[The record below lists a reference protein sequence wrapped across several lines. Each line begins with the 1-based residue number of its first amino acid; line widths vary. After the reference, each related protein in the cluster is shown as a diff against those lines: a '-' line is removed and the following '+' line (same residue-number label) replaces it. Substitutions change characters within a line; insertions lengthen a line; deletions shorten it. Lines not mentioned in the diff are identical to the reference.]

1 MTIEHDPGK
10 MKQMGEMGKHDKL
23 PPLLQISEGAMLN
36 WEDDLILSAA
46 ETLRVSEI
54 ATNAIDRT
62 LALLAQTRS
71 TLEALPVDSP
81 SRAELLAQVIHA
93 QQSALALRQE
103 RLDQLSQRL
112 HRNAVLDSAQ
122 IRARLD
128 ALFSSFSSATSRFA
142 DFWLSCLEGEA
153 RVFCGHAFL
162 RSLAGMQRFKALLN
176 GLKISV
182 AGEVKQVQT
191 RSRAAHTRQIAP
203 VCAPPATC
211 YA

>member
-1 MTIEHDPGK
+1 
-10 MKQMGEMGKHDKL
+10 
-23 PPLLQISEGAMLN
+23 MLN